1 MSDNDLITAD
11 KLIDKI
17 DIPAQPELLIA
28 INRESKKGQCDFD
41 LVADMIS
48 NDIGIASEVLK
59 TVNSPL
65 FGLNQTITSIQQAV
79 GLLGLLRII
88 TLVRD
93 VSLRQMVSDGL
104 DLSQF
109 WIAASKDAQICG
121 LIATQSK
128 IIDPEE
134 AYTFGLFHNAG
145 IPILMQNYPDYEEQ
159 IHGDSMLSGLEATKA
174 EDNVYKVNH
183 AIVGYYLCDK
193 WFLPEHICKALFYHH
208 RSHLVFKKTKKHD
221 DPFVILLALLVTA
234 QHITGAKEGAAN
246 EEEYP
251 LHWKAMQPKLRE
263 IFQLDEN
270 GYNDLINKTKEQLL
284 QVG

>member
-1 MSDNDLITAD
+1 MSNNELITAD
-11 KLIDKI
+11 KLIEKI
-17 DIPAQPELLIA
+17 EIPAQPELLVA

-48 NDIGIASEVLK
+48 SDISIASEVLK

-79 GLLGLLRII
+79 GLLGLLRVIA
-88 TLVRD
+88 LVRD
-93 VSLRQMVSDGL
+93 VSLRQLVSDGL
-104 DLSQF
+104 DLSKF
-109 WIAASKDAQICG
+109 WMAASKDAQICG

-159 IHGDSMLSGLEATKA
+159 MQGDSMLPGIEATKA
-174 EDNVYKVNH
+174 EDRVYKVNH

-208 RSHLVFKKTKKHD
+208 RSHLVFKKIKKYD

-234 QHITGAKEGAAN
+234 QHIAGEKEGAAN

-251 LHWKAMQPKLRE
+251 QHWKAMQPKLRK
-263 IFQLDEN
+263 IFRLDED
-270 GYNDLINKTKEQLL
+270 GYNDLINNTKEQLL
-284 QVG
+284 QSV